1 MIKRFLNII
10 ILSLVVFN
18 YTKAQVIL
26 PLGQGQSFSTGVVC
40 SNNDKLWVITKSNS
54 TFEVK
59 KWDGNFWLNLPKI
72 TSSYIKYL
80 SNNIDSI
87 SAKSLFYFKNELYL
101 ALTNNNGKLL
111 IIKNKGNFW
120 EKINTDNIFSEKNLK
135 FITTGNELLL
145 CGKFNYNSSSISILN
160 VEGLACKVYA
170 SNHPDQGIDD
180 YFTDFEYSNNKI
192 WAIGLFATPFD
203 PYNKAFKVFENNV
216 WKNITSS
223 PYNNGFEGFGK
234 FNDSLIVTGVDYDG
248 YINFSL
254 KSNNWKEISNGLYQW
269 KIMSVSDIHQVKNI
283 LWVSGKFVNETTK
296 KTASIAY
303 WNGNVWTVPNIDY
316 IGNDVKIYGENE
328 VYISGSFV
336 THQGLILNKTGKIL
350 HDKALLTGKVF
361 YDNNQNCTQEFDENN
376 LQEILVKIMP
386 ENVYIPT
393 DYNGRF
399 FIPVEPEISQHIVNI
414 ETPKYYIST
423 CGTKIVN
430 TSDQLT
436 NAGLDFGIIPYGSH
450 YDVSVSVSD
459 FTGWRAR
466 LGFDENYRICI
477 TNRGN
482 QNINEAI
489 LEFTPDNLIQFTE
502 FSIVPFSYKQN
513 KIIWKINSLNKG
525 ETICILAKAKIPVE
539 LQLGN
544 KICHK
549 ANVILN
555 ELNDD
560 DRTNNFD
567 TLTQK
572 LVAAIDPNDKTT
584 KQDYKIS
591 TQTSSIDY
599 KIRFQNTGIDTAY
612 NIQIIDTLDP
622 NFVISAN
629 KGVIMSSSH
638 NYELAPIAW
647 LQNGKY
653 RYKYAWIF
661 RNVLLPDKKVNE
673 ELSNGFIDFKINLKD
688 KLEVGTNIKNR
699 AYIYFD
705 FQEAVIT
712 NDAVNIV
719 SNSASVKNLKASKIK
734 IHPNPAHNYITIENT
749 DFEKLTIQVEN
760 ILGKSVLNVIV
771 EPQSKKLIDVSEFSK
786 GIYFICTKG
795 FAPIKFFKD

>member
-1 MIKRFLNII
+1 MIKRFLNIL
-10 ILSLVVFN
+10 ILSLVAFN
-18 YTKAQVIL
+18 YTNAQVIF

-54 TFEVK
+54 TFKVK
-59 KWDGNFWLNLPKI
+59 KWDGNFWLNLPEI

-87 SAKSLFYFKNELYL
+87 SAKSIFYFKNELYL
-101 ALTNNNGKLL
+101 ALANNNGKLL

-135 FITTGNELLL
+135 FISTGNELLL
-145 CGKFNYNSSSISILN
+145 CGKFNYNSSSIAIIN

-203 PYNKAFKVFENNV
+203 PYNKAFKVLENNV

-269 KIMSVSDIHQVKNI
+269 KIMSVSDIHQVKNL

-296 KTASIAY
+296 KTTSIAY

-328 VYISGSFV
+328 VYVSGSFV

-361 YDNNQNCTQEFDENN
+361 YDNNQNCTQEFDEIN

-399 FIPVEPEISQHIVNI
+399 CIPVEPEISQHIVNI

-423 CGTKIVN
+423 CGTKVVN
-430 TSDQLT
+430 TSNQLT

-502 FSIVPFSYKQN
+502 FSIAPFSNKQN

-629 KGVIMSSSH
+629 KGVIISSSH
-638 NYELAPIAW
+638 NYELAPVAW

-719 SNSASVKNLKASKIK
+719 SNSASVKNLKALKIK

-786 GIYFICTKG
+786 GIYFICTQG